1 MKPTKQINNTYHDE
15 SSDQQ
20 SQNSRTTS
28 IQRISSRSISTALQL
43 GRYNGLSSKARTGNY
58 PPINRWREYSQ
69 VVDSEIDMN
78 NLERV
83 SDEVDVCI
91 VGGGPSGLSAAIKLR
106 QLAIEAGKGEDFR
119 VIVIEKGAE
128 VGSHILS
135 GAVIETRA
143 LDELLPDWKNLESM
157 NNKGNY
163 IVSLSKV
170 SRWLAEQAESI
181 GVEIYS
187 GFAGSKLL
195 YSEDGKSVKGV
206 ITNDIGLDK
215 NSKPK
220 DSFEPGMEFHAKIVL
235 LAEGCHGSLSKM
247 AIERF
252 NLREGKDPQT
262 YGLGIKEVWR
272 VKEDVHEPGKVLHT
286 LGWPLNRDTYGGS
299 WMYHLEDNLVS
310 LGLVVGLDYP
320 NPYLSPYQEFQRLKH
335 HPLFSR
341 VLEGGECLGY
351 GARALN
357 EGGYQ
362 SIPKLTFPGGALIGC
377 SAGFLNVPKIKGTH
391 TAMKS
396 GMIAAEVAF
405 QALVSDTSS
414 ANEAESIELVDYQEK
429 LDQSWVMKELK
440 EVRNLRPS
448 FHNPL
453 GLYGGIIYSGV
464 DSLFLKGRVPWTFH
478 HKKEDFA
485 HTKSIKEYKPIEYP
499 APDHKLSFDILT
511 SVSRTGTNHA
521 ENQPNHLVI
530 KPENLD
536 HHLEINLVQL
546 VFMNMSTLSLNLM
559 ILLNKDGPKKKLVIN
574 SQIVFMLSLCKTCSI
589 KVPTQDITWTVPEG
603 GGGPAYSLT

>member
-1 MKPTKQINNTYHDE
+1 MK
-15 SSDQQ
+15 
-20 SQNSRTTS
+20 R
-28 IQRISSRSISTALQL
+28 
-43 GRYNGLSSKARTGNY
+43 
-58 PPINRWREYSQ
+58 
-69 VVDSEIDMN
+69 
-78 NLERV
+78 
-83 SDEVDVCI
+83 
-91 VGGGPSGLSAAIKLR
+91 GPSGLSAAIKLR

-143 LDELLPDWKNLESM
+143 LDELLPDWKNLENVPILQKATSDSMKFLTKKSAFPLPHPPQM

-215 NSKPK
+215 NNKPK

-335 HPLFSR
+335 HPLFSK

-414 ANEAESIELVDYQEK
+414 ANEAERKTRS
-429 LDQSWVMKELK
+429 SWVMKELK

-485 HTKSIKEYKPIEYP
+485 HTKSIKFKQ
-499 APDHKLSFDILT
+499 
-511 SVSRTGTNHA
+511 TGTNHA

-536 HHLEINLVQL
+536 HHLEINVNEFAGL
-546 VFMNMSTLSLNLM
+546 LNKACPAGVYEYVDVEPQPGDTP
-559 ILLNKDGPKKKLVIN
+559 NKDGPKKKLVIN
-574 SQIVFMLSLCKTCSI
+574 SQNCIHCKTCSI

-603 GGGPAYSLT
+603 GGGPAYCNNLLNSPTQDELESRFIPIKLSSKA

>member
-1 MKPTKQINNTYHDE
+1 MMNRAI
-15 SSDQQ
+15 
-20 SQNSRTTS
+20 SRVRTVER
-28 IQRISSRSISTALQL
+28 IVFNRISSRSISTALQL
-43 GRYNGLSSKARTGNY
+43 GRFNGLSSKARTGNH
-58 PPINRWREYSQ
+58 PPINRWRQYSQ

-143 LDELLPDWKNLESM
+143 LDELLPDWKIL
-157 NNKGNY
+157 KP
-163 IVSLSKV
+163 
-170 SRWLAEQAESI
+170 EQAESI

-215 NSKPK
+215 NNKPK

-262 YGLGIKEVWR
+262 YGLGIKEFG
-272 VKEDVHEPGKVLHT
+272 D
-286 LGWPLNRDTYGGS
+286 

-335 HPLFSR
+335 HPLFSKYR
-341 VLEGGECLGY
+341 IGRLSGKTRSVL
-351 GARALN
+351 
-357 EGGYQ
+357 
-362 SIPKLTFPGGALIGC
+362 
-377 SAGFLNVPKIKGTH
+377 
-391 TAMKS
+391 
-396 GMIAAEVAF
+396 
-405 QALVSDTSS
+405 
-414 ANEAESIELVDYQEK
+414 
-429 LDQSWVMKELK
+429 VMKELK

-536 HHLEINLVQL
+536 HHLEIN
-546 VFMNMSTLSLNLM
+546 
-559 ILLNKDGPKKKLVIN
+559 
-574 SQIVFMLSLCKTCSI
+574 CKTCSI

-603 GGGPAYSLT
+603 GGGPAYSLLSNLLNSPLKMN